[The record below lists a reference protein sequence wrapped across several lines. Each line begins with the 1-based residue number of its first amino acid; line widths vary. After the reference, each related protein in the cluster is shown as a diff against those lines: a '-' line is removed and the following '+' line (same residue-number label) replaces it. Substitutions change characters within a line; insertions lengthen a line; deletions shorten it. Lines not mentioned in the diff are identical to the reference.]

1 MQKKKKSKKIRKNNK
16 FTLENIIDV
25 EIKKNS
31 IRKTFTK
38 EQIDYSNIIAKKK
51 FFEHED
57 LTHIPFVTID
67 GKNARDFDDAV
78 WASNEKKNLEFK
90 VAIADVSFFI
100 KKNDPLDKEAKKRGN
115 SFYFPNKVIPMI
127 PKVLSDNICSLVPNE
142 RRACIV
148 IHFKVDHSGKLMFSN
163 IQRAVIKTIARLNYE
178 EVDEYLINKKKKYI
192 YTKVIDNLFFV
203 YSALNKISNHRGKI
217 NILRSEFVLVQKKNQ
232 KQFSI
237 KEKKKML
244 SEKII
249 EELMIYTNATIAELL
264 KKKKKLNPYRNHEK
278 PNKEKLEKLKIIL
291 KQNNIN
297 LSLENVEANEFRTI
311 LENNNSKVINELI
324 LKSQSKA
331 NYQIKSIGHFGLALE
346 NYTHFTS
353 PIRRYADILVHR
365 ALLDD
370 SFNEERIENL
380 LIYLT
385 DQEKKSENIERN
397 ILAKACCLFINKNK
411 IKKLTGHIDGF
422 IESGIFVIAD
432 TLPLSCFIKFSSIG
446 NDFYTFDHNEYVVS
460 GQKTGIIFKVGDRVS
475 FKIKSSNSKTGK
487 ILGNSL
493 KKLE

>member
-264 KKKKKLNPYRNHEK
+264 KKKKK
-278 PNKEKLEKLKIIL
+278 
-291 KQNNIN
+291 
-297 LSLENVEANEFRTI
+297 
-311 LENNNSKVINELI
+311 
-324 LKSQSKA
+324 
-331 NYQIKSIGHFGLALE
+331 IKSI
-346 NYTHFTS
+346 
-353 PIRRYADILVHR
+353 
-365 ALLDD
+365 
-370 SFNEERIENL
+370 
-380 LIYLT
+380 
-385 DQEKKSENIERN
+385 QE
-397 ILAKACCLFINKNK
+397 
-411 IKKLTGHIDGF
+411 
-422 IESGIFVIAD
+422 
-432 TLPLSCFIKFSSIG
+432 P
-446 NDFYTFDHNEYVVS
+446 
-460 GQKTGIIFKVGDRVS
+460 
-475 FKIKSSNSKTGK
+475 
-487 ILGNSL
+487 
-493 KKLE
+493 